1 MFLQTSIY
9 ARSGLLG
16 LAVAFTILKLTG
28 NIKGSWLALLSPM
41 WGLMIVAFIAGFF
54 NVPLDLGK

>member
-1 MFLQTSIY
+1 MIAINFIT
-9 ARSGLLG
+9 